1 MQMQDIL
8 NYFEPITLEQMSGV
22 KLMNRTDTKFVT
34 NREKL
39 QELLQLAQQ
48 DYYGGILIV
57 RRYGSVPTAVQ
68 TFSLWR

>member
-39 QELLQLAQQ
+39 QELLQGA
-48 DYYGGILIV
+48 Y
-57 RRYGSVPTAVQ
+57 
-68 TFSLWR
+68 